1 MPRVGAHRG
10 GRRGKENGG
19 VFDAAVEEPGLLEAD
34 SRARR
39 ARASVPGQ
47 VRPAGRGSGPGP
59 VATKRRPAAAVT
71 PQILMIEPRIAAR
84 RAEVE
89 LDEAAAAVR
98 RRRRRSAAALVVVL
112 TMAGAAVAGLSP
124 LAGVRTV
131 EVVGAARSGP
141 AAVRTASGL
150 AQGSPLLRVDAAQ
163 VTSRVAALPW
173 VQRATLERRW
183 PHTVVLRVEE
193 RDPAAVAPCQAGPC
207 VVDRTGRVLAPA
219 TAAEATAAL
228 PHIEGVPAADGP
240 GSEMPANARGA
251 LDVATA
257 LPAALRPLVLAV
269 HGERG
274 EVTLELQA
282 PGRTATPPVV
292 RLGAPERIQDKL
304 TAAAT
309 VLARTSVNGIAT
321 LDVRVPESPA
331 LTRAG
336 LRPAA
341 PR

>member
-1 MPRVGAHRG
+1 MPRRGAPRR
-10 GRRGKENGG
+10 GRREQANAG
-19 VFDAAVEEPGLLEAD
+19 VFDAAIEEPGLLEAD
-34 SRARR
+34 GRARR
-39 ARASVPGQ
+39 ARASVPRRAQAAGQ
-47 VRPAGRGSGPGP
+47 GPGPGP
-59 VATKRRPAAAVT
+59 VARKRRAAAVT
-71 PQILMIEPRIAAR
+71 PPSLMIEPRIAAR

-98 RRRRRSAAALVVVL
+98 RRRRRAAAILVVVMV
-112 TMAGAAVAGLSP
+112 MAGGAVAGLSP
-124 LAGVRTV
+124 LAGVRTIQ
-131 EVVGAARSGP
+131 VVGAARTSP
-141 AAVRTASGL
+141 AAVRTASDL
-150 AQGSPLLRVDAAQ
+150 KQGSPLLRVDADR
-163 VTSRVAALPW
+163 VTARLAALPW

-193 RDPAAVAPCQAGPC
+193 RQPAAVAPCLVGTC
-207 VVDRTGRVLAPA
+207 LVDRTGRVLA
-219 TAAEATAAL
+219 AAAAAGGTTAL
-228 PHIEGVPAADGP
+228 PHLEGVPAADGP
-240 GSEMPANARGA
+240 GSEMPASARGA

-257 LPAALRPLVLAV
+257 LPSALRPLVLAV
-269 HGERG
+269 RGEGG

-282 PGRTATPPVV
+282 PGRSSTPPVI
-292 RLGAPERIQDKL
+292 RLGTPDRIGDKL